1 MRGICNLGLFQN
13 EPGASPRFLK
23 LVLVSFLLLTDGVP
37 VGNTAAHAE
46 SPELSSIQD
55 EYWEFR
61 LRESPLFATSTG
73 DSRYNDQLGKVSVAD
88 CERRQKVY
96 EQFLARLEAI
106 DPKPLSEEEQIN
118 RSILQRHLR
127 DTIAEYRFGDHLMP
141 VTQRSGFYLEFPEL
155 RRDAPLNNLKDYE
168 NYIARLKV
176 FREFTDG
183 HIELMRAGIEAGKV
197 LPAVV
202 LEGWESGV
210 DAQIVN
216 DPTKSL
222 LYEPFENFPDS
233 ISQEEQ
239 ETLRAAA
246 QSAIA
251 ESIVPAYQRFR
262 EFMASEYVPRAR
274 DTISASALPDGREYY
289 RHRVKS
295 FTTTEM
301 TPEEV
306 HQLGLAEVK
315 RIRAEMDKIIA
326 DLKFDGDF
334 AAFVEHLRT
343 DPKFYANTPDELLK
357 EVALILK
364 RMDGELPLLFGKL
377 PRIPY
382 GIREVPAYVAPRTT
396 AAYYQPPIGGGTK
409 AGFYFVNTYNLK
421 SRPFYNLEALSFH
434 EAVPGHHLQLAL
446 QQELTNMPPFRR
458 YNDFT
463 VFVEGWALY
472 AERLG
477 LEAGFYQDPY
487 SNFGRLTMEMWRAC
501 RLVVDTGMHYLGW
514 SREQAIK
521 FLYENSAL
529 AMHDIQAE
537 VDRYISWPGQ
547 ALAYKVGE
555 LKVRELR
562 SLAEEELQDK
572 FDVREFHDVVLSS
585 GAVPLDVLE
594 DKVKTWLDGK
604 NDQGT

>member
-1 MRGICNLGLFQN
+1 MSRFRKFIVLLIVLNGTPLG
-13 EPGASPRFLK
+13 
-23 LVLVSFLLLTDGVP
+23 VSM
-37 VGNTAAHAE
+37 ARAE
-46 SPELSSIQD
+46 SPELAAIQY

-88 CERRQKVY
+88 SERRREAYQG
-96 EQFLARLEAI
+96 FLARLEAI
-106 DPKPLSEEEQIN
+106 DLQKLTEEEQIN

-127 DTIAEYRFGDHLMP
+127 DAIAEYRFGDHLMP
-141 VTQRSGFYLEFPEL
+141 ITQRSGFYLEFPEL
-155 RRDAPLNNLKDYE
+155 RRDVPLDNRKDYE
-168 NYIARLKV
+168 NYIARLKA
-176 FREFTDG
+176 FGEFTDG
-183 HIELMRAGIEAGKV
+183 HIALMRAGIEAGKV

-202 LEGWESGV
+202 LEGWEAGV
-210 DAQIVN
+210 DAQIVD
-216 DPTKSL
+216 DPIKSI
-222 LYEPFENFPDS
+222 LYEPLEKFPES
-233 ISQEEQ
+233 IDETEQ
-239 ETLRAAA
+239 EPLRTAAKE
-246 QSAIA
+246 AIA
-251 ESIVPAYQRFR
+251 ESVVPAYQRFR
-262 EFMASEYVPRAR
+262 KFMTEEYVPRAR
-274 DTISASALPDGREYY
+274 GTISASALPDGREYY

-295 FTTTEM
+295 FTTTDM
-301 TPEEV
+301 TPDEV

-315 RIRAEMDKIIA
+315 RIRAEMDQVIA

-343 DPKFYANTPDELLK
+343 DSKFYANTSDELMK

-364 RMDGELPLLFGKL
+364 KMDGQLPLLFGKL

-382 GIREVPAYVAPRTT
+382 GIREVPAYVSPRTT

-409 AGFYFVNTYNLK
+409 AGFFYVNTYNLK

-446 QQELTNMPPFRR
+446 QQELTDMPPFRR
-458 YNDFT
+458 YSDFT

-472 AERLG
+472 SERLG
-477 LEAGFYQDPY
+477 LEAGFYEDPY
-487 SNFGRLTMEMWRAC
+487 SNFGRLTLEMWRAC
-501 RLVVDTGMHYLGW
+501 RLVVDTGMHYFGW

-521 FLYENSAL
+521 YLYENSAL

-555 LKVRELR
+555 LKIREMR
-562 SLAEEELQDK
+562 SLAEQQLQDR

-594 DKVKTWLDGK
+594 AKVKAWLAGK
-604 NDQGT
+604 E

>member
-1 MRGICNLGLFQN
+1 MPRICNI
-13 EPGASPRFLK
+13 
-23 LVLVSFLLLTDGVP
+23 LVLFAIVFNGSLFSVSILQADYPVLT
-37 VGNTAAHAE
+37 T
-46 SPELSSIQD
+46 IQND
-55 EYWEFR
+55 YWEFR
-61 LRESPLFATSTG
+61 LREFPMLATSTG

-88 CERRQKVY
+88 CERRNRAYQ
-96 EQFLARLEAI
+96 ELLTRLEAI
-106 DPKPLSEEEQIN
+106 APKSLSEAEQVN
-118 RSILQRHLR
+118 HSILQRHLH
-127 DTIAEYRFGDHLMP
+127 DTIAEYKFGDHLMP

-155 RRDAPLNNLKDYE
+155 RRDAPLKNLRDYE
-168 NYIARLKV
+168 NYIARLNA
-176 FREFTDG
+176 FGEFTDG
-183 HIELMRAGIEAGKV
+183 HIELMRAGVAVGKI

-202 LEGWESGV
+202 LEGWEPGV
-210 DAQIVN
+210 DAQIVD
-216 DPTKSL
+216 DPSQSL
-222 LYEPFENFPDS
+222 LYEPFEKFPDN
-233 ISQEEQ
+233 IDETQQEN
-239 ETLRAAA
+239 LRSSA
-246 QSAIA
+246 QKAIA
-251 ESIVPAYQRFR
+251 KSVVPAYKRFR
-262 EFMASEYVPRAR
+262 KFMADEYVPRAR
-274 DTISASALPDGREYY
+274 DTISASALPDGRDYY

-295 FTTTEM
+295 FTTTDM

-315 RIRAEMDKIIA
+315 RIRSEMDAIIA
-326 DLKFDGDF
+326 ELKFDGDF
-334 AAFVEHLRT
+334 AAFVKHLRT
-343 DPKFYANTPDELLK
+343 EPKFYAETPDELLK

-364 RMDGELPLLFGKL
+364 RMDGQLPLLFGKL

-382 GIREVPAYVAPRTT
+382 GVREVPAYVAPRTT

-446 QQELTNMPPFRR
+446 QQELTDMPPFRR
-458 YNDFT
+458 YSDFT

-477 LEAGFYQDPY
+477 LEAGFYKDPY

-514 SREQAIK
+514 SREQAIE

-529 AMHDIQAE
+529 SMHDIQAE

-555 LKVRELR
+555 LKIRELR
-562 SLAEEELQDK
+562 KLAEDQLKEG

-585 GAVPLDVLE
+585 GGVPLDVLE
-594 DKVKTWLDGK
+594 MKVKAWLATK
-604 NDQGT
+604 K